1 LVKPALLVIDMQHD
15 FVDRTGSVPCHGA
28 SSVVPKIKRLVEK
41 AHETGI
47 PVIYTR
53 ELHRANK
60 VDLGRELD
68 GDCPLHCVQ
77 GTRGAEIVEDLN
89 PGEKDYVIDK
99 RRYSCFLGT
108 DLLILLKGLDVDILY
123 LTGVATDVC
132 VYLTAM
138 DAHQLDYKVKI
149 VEDCVA
155 GTSKAA
161 HKAALAAVERLQK
174 GSVIRSPNALQDLE
188 ESSIR
193 RRGREV
199 ADQEA

>member
-1 LVKPALLVIDMQHD
+1 MVKRALLVIDMQYD
-15 FVDRTGSVPCHGA
+15 FVDRAGAIPCHGA
-28 SSVVPKIKRLVEK
+28 SSLVPKICRLVER

-47 PVIYTR
+47 PVIYTK
-53 ELHRANK
+53 ELHRSNK

-68 GDCPLHCVQ
+68 GDCPLHCVE
-77 GTRGAEIVEDLN
+77 GTLGAEIVKDLSLW
-89 PGEKDYVIDK
+89 EIDYVISK

-108 DLLILLKGLDVDILY
+108 DLMILLKGLGTDVLY

-161 HKAALAAVERLQK
+161 HEAALAAVERLQK
-174 GSVIRSPNALQDLE
+174 GSVIRSSDTLKDFE
-188 ESSIR
+188 DSSI
-193 RRGREV
+193 
-199 ADQEA
+199 QSEAPR

>member
-1 LVKPALLVIDMQHD
+1 MTKPALLVIDMQHD
-15 FVDRTGSVPCHGA
+15 FVDRAGPIPCRGA

-47 PVIYTR
+47 PVIYTK
-53 ELHRANK
+53 ELHRGNK

-68 GDCPLHCVQ
+68 GDCPLHCVE

-89 PGEKDYVIDK
+89 PGERDYVIGK

-108 DLLILLKGLDVDILY
+108 DLLILLKGLGVDILY

-132 VYLTAM
+132 VHLTAT

-174 GSVIRSPNALQDLE
+174 GSVIRSSNALRDLE
-188 ESSIR
+188 ESSIHS
-193 RRGREV
+193 
-199 ADQEA
+199 EAPR

>member
-1 LVKPALLVIDMQHD
+1 MAKPALLVIDMQHD
-15 FVDRTGSVPCHGA
+15 FVDRTGPVPCRGA
-28 SSVVPKIKRLVEK
+28 SSVVPKIMRLVEK
-41 AHETGI
+41 SHETGI
-47 PVIYTR
+47 PVIYTK

-68 GDCPLHCVQ
+68 GDCPLHCVE
-77 GTRGAEIVEDLN
+77 GTRGAEIVEDLK
-89 PGEKDYVIDK
+89 PREKDYVLGK

-108 DLLILLKGLDVDILY
+108 DLLILLKGLDVDALY

-138 DAHQLDYKVKI
+138 DAHQLDYKVRI

-174 GSVIRSPNALQDLE
+174 GSVIRSSTALQNLE

-193 RRGREV
+193 SKPRG
-199 ADQEA
+199 

>member
-1 LVKPALLVIDMQHD
+1 MVKPALLVIDMQHD
-15 FVDRTGSVPCHGA
+15 FVDRTAPVPCHGA

-41 AHETGI
+41 AHATGI
-47 PVIYTR
+47 PVIYTK

-68 GDCPLHCVQ
+68 GDCPLHCIE

-89 PGEKDYVIDK
+89 PREKDYVIGK

-149 VEDCVA
+149 VEDCAA

-174 GSVIRSPNALQDLE
+174 GSVIRSSTALQNLE

-193 RRGREV
+193 SKGPR
-199 ADQEA
+199 

>member
-15 FVDRTGSVPCHGA
+15 FVDRAGPIPCHGA
-28 SSVVPKIKRLVEK
+28 SSVVRKIKRLVDK

-47 PVIYTR
+47 PVIYTK
-53 ELHRANK
+53 ELHRTNK

-68 GDCPLHCVQ
+68 GDCPLHCVE

-89 PGEKDYVIDK
+89 PGEKDYVIGK

-108 DLLILLKGLDVDILY
+108 DLLILLKGLGIDILY

-174 GSVIRSPNALQDLE
+174 GSVIRSSTALRDLE
-188 ESSIR
+188 KRPIQSETPR
-193 RRGREV
+193 
-199 ADQEA
+199 